1 MQEEIVVLAGT
12 LGAILPI
19 LVGMYFKLKNLFTK
33 KAEGVEK
40 KNTTMI
46 ENVVKAFNVANGPRD
61 NKQDFM
67 WNMFRT
73 NLNERRNITNDQ
85 DEILF
90 ITEQLDTMSKIGD

>member
-1 MQEEIVVLAGT
+1 MQEEIVVLLGT

-19 LVGMYFKLKNLFTK
+19 LLGMYFKLKNLFTK
-33 KAEGVEK
+33 KSEGVEK
-40 KNTTMI
+40 KNATMI
-46 ENVVKAFNVANGPRD
+46 EDVVKAFNEANAPRD

-73 NLNERRNITNDQ
+73 NLDKRRNITNDQ

-90 ITEQLDTMSKIGD
+90 ITKQLDIMSKIGD